1 MKLLSE
7 QQEVKVS
14 KADWDTDQWKTEN
27 YIHESTEVQSEQ
39 KGRRLS
45 EPTKEVPG
53 YDYNNKLILAIS
65 VTVVVMILI
74 IIFCVIEIY
83 SHRAAS
89 EEDEEK
95 GPRGFV
101 RFLLQR
107 KCTTESE
114 NQEGFFWRGR
124 PLWLR
129 DMYKPLNATRK
140 KNMAQKLHDKDS
152 SDEDEIF
159 NKDAGERSAPPE
171 KMESLEAAEEETEEA
186 TV

>member
-1 MKLLSE
+1 M
-7 QQEVKVS
+7 
-14 KADWDTDQWKTEN
+14 N
-27 YIHESTEVQSEQ
+27 
-39 KGRRLS
+39 KGLERM
-45 EPTKEVPG
+45 VIVIDNH
-53 YDYNNKLILAIS
+53 DYVFLPKQ
-65 VTVVVMILI
+65 
-74 IIFCVIEIY
+74 IY

-95 GPRGFV
+95 GPR
-101 RFLLQR
+101 

-114 NQEGFFWRGR
+114 NQEGFFWRRR

-129 DMYKPLNATRK
+129 DMYKPLNATCK
-140 KNMAQKLHDKDS
+140 KNMAHKLHDKDS

-159 NKDAGERSAPPE
+159 NKDAGERSTPPE